1 MMQIKDIM
9 TRIEKPENIISVD
22 VNDKMETAIN
32 KFKTSGKS
40 RIIVSQNKDPIRILR
55 VSDIVKFKPNVKIAK
70 IVENLDSINRASPD
84 DNIQKLIAAQDCQ
97 PVTVVFDK
105 TNNNPVGIVT
115 PSDVTRFVDERKQ
128 EEVQT
133 E

>member
-1 MMQIKDIM
+1 M